1 MDNHEHQALTTT
13 TGANIGR
20 TPRPRRAA
28 LDNPA
33 SQLGRTYLALSESR
47 SWLMLHELAAE
58 IRKRFD
64 RLDSEAAISARLR
77 DLRRHHGVRVESRRR
92 GESAA
97 HEYRL
102 LHLARGK
109 SQPDMLEALQ

>member
-1 MDNHEHQALTTT
+1 MDNHEHQALITT
-13 TGANIGR
+13 TGASIGR
-20 TPRPRRAA
+20 PPRPRRAT

-33 SQLGRTYLALSESR
+33 CQLGRTYLALSESR

-77 DLRRHHGVRVESRRR
+77 DLRRQHGLIVESRRR
-92 GESAA
+92 GDSAA

-102 LHLARGK
+102 IRLAPVKR
-109 SQPDMLEALQ
+109 QPDMLGVLQ

>member
-13 TGANIGR
+13 AGANIGR

-92 GESAA
+92 GGSAA

-102 LHLARGK
+102 LRLTRGK

>member
-1 MDNHEHQALTTT
+1 MGNHEHQGLTTNS
-13 TGANIGR
+13 GANVGR
-20 TPRPRRAA
+20 TPRPRRAT

-58 IRKRFD
+58 ILARFD

-92 GESAA
+92 GGSAA

-102 LHLARGK
+102 LRLTRGK

>member
-1 MDNHEHQALTTT
+1 MDNHEHQALITT
-13 TGANIGR
+13 TGASVGR
-20 TPRPRRAA
+20 TPRPRRAT

-77 DLRRHHGVRVESRRR
+77 DLRRQHGLIVESRRR
-92 GESAA
+92 GDSAA

-102 LHLARGK
+102 IRLAPVKR
-109 SQPDMLEALQ
+109 QPDMLGVLQ

>member
-1 MDNHEHQALTTT
+1 MANHENQAIT
-13 TGANIGR
+13 TGIGSKS
-20 TPRPRRAA
+20 TGATRPRRAS

-33 SQLGRTYLALSESR
+33 CQLGRTYLALSESR
-47 SWLMLHELAAE
+47 SWLMLNELAAE

-77 DLRRHHGVRVESRRR
+77 DLRRQHGLIVESRRR
-92 GESAA
+92 GDSAA

-102 LHLARGK
+102 IRLAPVKR
-109 SQPDMLEALQ
+109 QPDMLGVLQ